1 MGSLTVLNR
10 LPFSLPDEFGKV
22 IHSRTECPGVY
33 YATQNVLTVC
43 YPLQADYSSDAVNL
57 SRLTDYDAKHDLD
70 SAMGYMFFSEKDS
83 CVPLFELLEPRAEWE
98 NCINKAALN
107 NAILEYHPEYAMM
120 HNSREI
126 QGLNDH
132 LE

>member
-1 MGSLTVLNR
+1 MGSLTVLNG
-10 LPFSLPDEFGKV
+10 LPFDLPDEFGKV
-22 IHSRTECPGVY
+22 IHPRTECPGVY
-33 YATQNVLTVC
+33 CAAHNVLAIC
-43 YPLQADYSSDAVNL
+43 YPLQDNFSSDAGNL
-57 SRLTDYDAKHDLD
+57 SRLTDYDAKHGLD
-70 SAMGYMFFSEKDS
+70 SAMGYMFLSEKDS
-83 CVPLFELLEPRAEWE
+83 CIPLFKLLEPRAEWQ